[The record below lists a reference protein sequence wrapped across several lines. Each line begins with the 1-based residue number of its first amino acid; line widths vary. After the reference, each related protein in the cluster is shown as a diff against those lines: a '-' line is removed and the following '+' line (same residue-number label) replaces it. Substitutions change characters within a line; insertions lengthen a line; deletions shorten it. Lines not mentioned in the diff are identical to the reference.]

1 MPRTS
6 ETFPAQCQN
15 DDRKQPMYAPPATS
29 EIPLPDG
36 QPSLADLLSNTAGV
50 GDIDFEVTQIHE
62 AAQPAGFD

>member
-1 MPRTS
+1 
-6 ETFPAQCQN
+6 
-15 DDRKQPMYAPPATS
+15 MYAPPATS